1 MKLATLIPYLSDKIT
16 NSWYKNAALD
26 YGITGRFI
34 GAETSGADLLIR
46 WEEEGQ
52 QLETVI
58 TWYTEYT
65 PEEIYNIWMEA
76 A

>member
-1 MKLATLIPYLSDKIT
+1 MNVKSLNKYLNERIT

-26 YGITGRFI
+26 YGITGRFLSASTE
-34 GAETSGADLLIR
+34 GNDLRIR
-46 WEEEGQ
+46 WEEEGKQ
-52 QLETVI
+52 METVVA
-58 TWYTEYT
+58 WYTEYS

>member
-1 MKLATLIPYLSDKIT
+1 MSIKKLNNYLNERIT

-26 YGITGRFI
+26 YGVTGRFI
-34 GAETSGADLLIR
+34 SAEAAGSDLVIR
-46 WEEEGQ
+46 YEEEGQ
-52 QLETVI
+52 QRETVI
-58 TWYTEYT
+58 TWYTEYS